1 MVERP
6 LDKRDEGLKSRGL
19 GMLEKNWSLLI
30 WPVAALL
37 IGEILLIMFKASLMS
52 QLIFVGSHIAWLGT
66 QISMVLA
73 ADKAQPD
80 TSNTDTV
87 SSTLL
92 PEKSEAL
99 RQAAVSLID
108 AANSDLIQQRTI
120 LAEAIANLINSFN
133 DISNSI
139 VAQEHL
145 TQKLIGMATSTENLK
160 SNLDDSKHKT
170 EPKYMD
176 EIIHIVHRMADN
188 IASTGSASVN
198 LVEIL
203 SAMKHQVQAID
214 KLRSEIDSISKQ
226 TNLLALNAAIEA
238 ARAGEHGR
246 GFAVVADEVRNL
258 SSRSSQF
265 SLQIADKVD
274 DLKKAMGEAACVIGG
289 IASQDLDL
297 TLGTQTRV
305 AEIIAKVDENSRTMG
320 LQLTEV
326 SAISDK
332 VSSDVELALQS
343 LQFEDIVRQL
353 NEKLEMRV
361 NALNTGFSALIR
373 AVTAAVQQDDS
384 DEVNLSLEDTQKAL
398 QDACTSGPEV
408 RQKNMAEGRIVLF

>member
-6 LDKRDEGLKSRGL
+6 LDKCGEGLKSRGL
-19 GMLEKNWSLLI
+19 GMREKNWSLLI

-66 QISMVLA
+66 QIAMVFA

-145 TQKLIGMATSTENLK
+145 TQKLIGMATSTENLPSHLNDGK
-160 SNLDDSKHKT
+160 PKT

-198 LVEIL
+198 LVDIL

-274 DLKKAMGEAACVIGG
+274 DLKKAMGEAANVIGG

>member
-1 MVERP
+1 MQ
-6 LDKRDEGLKSRGL
+6 K
-19 GMLEKNWSLLI
+19 KNWSPLI
-30 WPVAALL
+30 WPVATLL
-37 IGEILLIMFKASLMS
+37 IGELLLILFKASLIS
-52 QLIFVGSHIAWLGT
+52 QLIFVGSHIGWIGT
-66 QISMVLA
+66 QIAMVLA
-73 ADKAQPD
+73 TDKAQPN
-80 TSNTDTV
+80 TSNTHTAP
-87 SSTLL
+87 SPLL
-92 PEKSEAL
+92 PQNSEAL
-99 RQAAVSLID
+99 RQAAASLID
-108 AANSDLIQQRTI
+108 AANADLIQQRTI

-139 VAQEHL
+139 LAQEHL
-145 TQKLIGMATSTENLK
+145 TQKLIGMATSTENVK
-160 SNLDDSKHKT
+160 SNLDDGKQKT

-203 SAMKHQVQAID
+203 STMQRQVQAVD

-258 SSRSSQF
+258 SGRSSQF
-265 SLQIADKVD
+265 SQQIADKVE
-274 DLKKAMGEAACVIGG
+274 DLKKAMGEAAWVIGG

-305 AEIIAKVDENSRTMG
+305 AEIMANVDENSRMMG

-326 SAISDK
+326 SAISEK
-332 VSSDVELALQS
+332 VSRDVEIALQS

-361 NALNTGFSALIR
+361 SALNTGFSTLISAL
-373 AVTAAVQQDDS
+373 TLAAQQDDY

-398 QDACTSGPEV
+398 QEACTSGPEV
-408 RQKNMAEGRIVLF
+408 RQKDMAEGRIVLF

>member
-1 MVERP
+1 MQ
-6 LDKRDEGLKSRGL
+6 K
-19 GMLEKNWSLLI
+19 KNWSLLI

-37 IGEILLIMFKASLMS
+37 IGEVLLLVFKASIES
-52 QLIFVGSHIAWLGT
+52 QLVFVGSHACWIGT
-66 QISMVLA
+66 HVAMMLA
-73 ADKAQPD
+73 APRTQPD
-80 TSNTDTV
+80 TANTHTV
-87 SSTLL
+87 QSSLL
-92 PEKSEAL
+92 PQKSEAL
-99 RQAAVSLID
+99 RQAAASLID
-108 AANSDLIQQRTI
+108 AANTDLNHQRTI

-133 DISNSI
+133 GISHSI
-139 VAQEHL
+139 QAQEHL
-145 TQKLIGMATSTENLK
+145 TQKLIGMATGTEKENLK
-160 SNLDDSKHKT
+160 PNANDGSLKT
-170 EPKYMD
+170 EPKYVD
-176 EIIHIVHRMADN
+176 EIINIVHRMADN

-203 SAMKHQVQAID
+203 AAMKNQVQAID

-258 SSRSSQF
+258 SGRSSQF
-265 SLQIADKVD
+265 SLQIADKVE
-274 DLKKAMGEAACVIGG
+274 DLKTAMGEAAGVIGG

-305 AEIIAKVDENSRTMG
+305 ADIMAKVDENGRIMG

-332 VSSDVELALQS
+332 VSRDVELALHS

-361 NALNTGFSALIR
+361 HALNTGFSALTS
-373 AVTAAVQQDDS
+373 AVTAAAQQDDS
-384 DEVNLSLEDTQKAL
+384 EAVNISLEDSKKAL
-398 QDACTSGPEV
+398 QEACTSGPEV